1 MTLQALPMLRRLF
14 AVAVVVV
21 IFASSSAIADVPESR
36 ARFTDIYAEAAR
48 QAMQAVKVQTIGE
61 LEVRVQFP
69 DGRTATFYLDNAYEM
84 YLQAPERRD
93 AIIAFYVERGLKDA
107 TDDDRKIDAT
117 RVIPIIRG
125 RASIMIAH
133 AERNPKS
140 PDAVL
145 FEHLGADLFII
156 YGENLQQA
164 LSFFSARHFEKSG
177 IPRSEVRALAIV
189 NFRRSIGTIE
199 YRDYGGVYML
209 VADGANEVS
218 LLMLPEVWT
227 KRNMNVDGD
236 FVVAIPTRDLLVVTG
251 SIDADGVRRVR
262 ARAAR
267 GYADGPYSISPR
279 LYRFRDGKLTAF

>member
-21 IFASSSAIADVPESR
+21 LLASSSAIADVPESR

-93 AIIAFYVERGLKDA
+93 AIIAFYVERGLKNA

-164 LSFFSARHFEKSG
+164 LRDCFENRSVRDSAGGWVVIQALDVDRAEPWPDGQDRQEDQTLPVGSDG
-177 IPRSEVRALAIV
+177 RGVGSDRAADAQARSSR
-189 NFRRSIGTIE
+189 
-199 YRDYGGVYML
+199 
-209 VADGANEVS
+209 
-218 LLMLPEVWT
+218 P
-227 KRNMNVDGD
+227 
-236 FVVAIPTRDLLVVTG
+236 
-251 SIDADGVRRVR
+251 
-262 ARAAR
+262 AAR
-267 GYADGPYSISPR
+267 G
-279 LYRFRDGKLTAF
+279 